1 MPQPGS
7 TVATGY
13 VYVEVLYSDIV
24 QKDPDFSWF
33 ASQEPFRTLE
43 TYVRNKCIL
52 TAARKDLIDGS
63 RVYRFP
69 NTAKLKFIEDKCN
82 LGNYYALVGNTRY
95 PILDADPSIGKTIT
109 RAWLPV

>member
-13 VYVEVLYSDIV
+13 VYVEVLASDLS
-24 QKDPDFSWF
+24 QQEPDFSWF
-33 ASQEPFRTLE
+33 ASQEPYRTLE

-52 TAARKDLIDGS
+52 TAVRKDLIDRS

-82 LGNYYALVGNTRY
+82 PGNYYALVGTKRY
-95 PILDADPSIGKTIT
+95 PILDTDPSIGKTIT
-109 RAWLPV
+109 RAWQPV